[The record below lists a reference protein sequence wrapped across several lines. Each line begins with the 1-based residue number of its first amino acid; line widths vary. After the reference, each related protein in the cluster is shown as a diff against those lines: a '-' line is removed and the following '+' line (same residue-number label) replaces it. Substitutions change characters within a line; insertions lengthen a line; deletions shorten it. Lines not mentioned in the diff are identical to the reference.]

1 MQVLGFDVTELLIL
15 ISALIGAGLIAG
27 VLAGLLGVGG
37 GVILVPVLFQ
47 VFTFIKIDPDIV
59 MHLSVGTS
67 LATIIPTSIRSVK
80 SHMAKGAVD
89 VDLLKTWAVPVLI
102 GTLFGS
108 IIAAYAD
115 GFWLKAV
122 FSGVVSIVGIKLLF
136 GKEDWV
142 LAKDIPFGWVNN
154 LIAWVMGMFSTLMGI
169 GGGTFAV
176 TYMTLSSRKIHQA
189 IATSSGL
196 GLLISV
202 PATLG
207 YIVSGWSEPALP
219 AMSLGFVNLW
229 GVALIIPATVFAA
242 PLGVKLAH
250 SFSRRT
256 LEITFALLLFSV
268 SIRFGM
274 SLM

>member
-1 MQVLGFDVTELLIL
+1 MQIFGFDVTELIIL
-15 ISALIGAGLIAG
+15 ISALIGAGLFAG

-47 VFTFIKIDPDIV
+47 VFTAINIDPAII

-67 LATIIPTSIRSVK
+67 LATIIPTSMRSVK

-89 VDLLKTWAVPVLI
+89 ISLLKTWLLPVLI
-102 GTLFGS
+102 GTIFGS
-108 IIAAYAD
+108 VIAAYVD
-115 GFWLKAV
+115 GFWLKIV
-122 FSGVVSIVGIKLLF
+122 FSAIVTIVGIKLIF

-202 PATLG
+202 PATIG
-207 YIVSGWSEPALP
+207 YIVAGWAEPTLPAL
-219 AMSLGFVNLW
+219 SLGFVSIP
-229 GVALIIPATVFAA
+229 GVAIIIPATVFAA
-242 PLGVKLAH
+242 PYGVKLAH

-268 SIRFGM
+268 SIRFAV
-274 SLM
+274 SLV